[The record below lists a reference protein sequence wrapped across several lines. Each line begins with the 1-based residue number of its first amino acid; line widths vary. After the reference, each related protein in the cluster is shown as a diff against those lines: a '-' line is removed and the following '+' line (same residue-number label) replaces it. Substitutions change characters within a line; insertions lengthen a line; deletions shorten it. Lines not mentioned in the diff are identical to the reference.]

1 VGDRSALVT
10 TLLHFPKLKFELEL
24 LGFGRDI
31 DLSDDQA
38 DTLWPLVS
46 AASDSLVSLV
56 PSSFA
61 RDSLDDTE

>member
-1 VGDRSALVT
+1 VLVT
-10 TLLHFPKLKFELEL
+10 TISHFPKLKFELEL

-38 DTLWPLVS
+38 DALWPLVS
-46 AASDSLVSLV
+46 TASDSLVSLV

-61 RDSLDDTE
+61 RDSLDNTEE